1 MAGIVFVL
9 ALLTAAVVLL
19 LIENGGNMAAID
31 DLKAAVTAQGDKITA
46 LEARVAGLPA
56 AADVEAAATTI
67 TANNARIDAIAPAA

>member
-1 MAGIVFVL
+1 MWIAFGLL
-9 ALLTAAVVLL
+9 ATVVLL
-19 LIENGGNMAAID
+19 LIVENGRNMAAID
-31 DLKAAVTAQGDKITA
+31 DLKAAVSAQGDKITA